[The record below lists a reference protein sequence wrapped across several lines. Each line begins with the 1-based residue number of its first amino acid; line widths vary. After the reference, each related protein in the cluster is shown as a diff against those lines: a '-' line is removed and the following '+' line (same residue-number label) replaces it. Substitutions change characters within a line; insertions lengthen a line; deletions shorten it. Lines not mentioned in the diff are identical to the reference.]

1 MKKRIAVFV
10 NGWGSDYLQ
19 EILHGI
25 CGRAKDA
32 NVDIFA
38 FVNYSALAEATDDN
52 NMGEM
57 NIFRLPDLEDF
68 DGAILMANS
77 FNMQEEIDYLSQKL
91 SESGIPGVSVE
102 YELEG
107 LITIGSDNYS
117 GMYDLAEHMIQVHN
131 AKNIVYVG
139 GPKEHQESAIRLQAV
154 KDVAKENNVDLPQ
167 ENILY
172 SDWAVIRSQE
182 LVKEWFD
189 KYKVLP
195 DAVICANDIMAKS
208 ICEWFIEQ
216 GYKVPDD
223 VKVTGYDCIRAA
235 REFEPAI
242 TSVTHRWNEMGDRA
256 LRLLLE
262 KLEGK
267 EHHAPVILK
276 TGFVCGES
284 CGCKMLSNRMELQTR
299 GRVELGKRMDALRA
313 DSHFRHVYLS
323 IRKVETAE
331 ECSYALSDLF
341 ASENWMVGNNFM
353 LCLEPQFFY
362 FEENDENLRIQ
373 GYSEEMEVVCALKD
387 GVPRKHQLMNYRE
400 AMFRV
405 ASEKT
410 ESGIYIF
417 VPIHT
422 EGKTLGFAMLSRDA
436 DIAEDNYLYIFTRH
450 INQYMEQVRRNIKL
464 AELTKKLT
472 ELSVTDVLTGVY
484 NRAGCEKIIYPYLEE
499 CQQSGGQGIVM
510 IADVDRMKTINDKF
524 GHNNGDLALRIIS
537 AVLKT
542 ALPEGFVVARFGG
555 DEFFVGG
562 RSSEEYSVDRI
573 IQNVTKKLEAEVI
586 RRDIPFELT
595 MSIGGI
601 ILEKNEPFVLE
612 KCLQRADEY
621 MYAAKKK
628 RHAQID
634 GTAIKE

>member
-1 MKKRIAVFV
+1 MKKRIAVFT

-25 CGRAKDA
+25 SERAKSA
-32 NVDIFA
+32 NADIFA
-38 FVNYSALAEATDDN
+38 FVNYSAFAETNSDN
-52 NMGEM
+52 NYGEM
-57 NIFRLPDLEDF
+57 NIFKLPEMEDF
-68 DGAILMANS
+68 DGAIVMANS
-77 FNMQEEIDYLSQKL
+77 FNMQEEIDYVSTKL
-91 SESGIPGVSVE
+91 TEAGIPAISIE
-102 YELEG
+102 YDLEG
-107 LITIGSDNYS
+107 FASIGSDNYS

-131 AKNIVYVG
+131 VKNIVYIG
-139 GPKEHQESAIRLQAV
+139 GPRGHQESSVRLQAV
-154 KDVAKENNVDLPQ
+154 KDVARENNVELPS

-182 LVKEWFD
+182 LMKEWFD
-189 KYKVLP
+189 EHKVLP
-195 DAVICANDIMAKS
+195 DVVICANDVMAKG
-208 ICEWFIEQ
+208 ICEWFMEQ
-216 GYKVPDD
+216 GYKVPED
-223 VKVTGYDCIRAA
+223 VRVTGYDCVRLG
-235 REFEPAI
+235 REFEPVL
-242 TSVTHRWNEMGDRA
+242 TTVTHRWNEMGDRA
-256 LRLLLE
+256 LSMLLD
-262 KLEGK
+262 KISGK
-267 EHHAPVILK
+267 AIRSHVTLK

-284 CGCKMLSNRMELQTR
+284 CGCKILTSRMDIQAR
-299 GRVELGKRMDALRA
+299 GRVAIGKKMDALRA
-313 DSHFRHVYLS
+313 DSHFRHVYMS
-323 IRKVETAE
+323 CRNVETAE
-331 ECSYALSDLF
+331 QCSEALSDLF
-341 ASENWMVGNNFM
+341 SRENWMVGNNFM

-362 FEENDENLRIQ
+362 FKENDENLRMQ

-387 GVPRKHQLMNYRE
+387 GVPRKHQLIDYRE

-422 EGKTLGFAMLSRDA
+422 EGKALGFAMLSRDA

-524 GHNNGDLALRIIS
+524 GHGNGDLALRIIS

-542 ALPEGFVVARFGG
+542 SLPEGFVVARFGG

-562 RSSEEYSVDRI
+562 RSSEEYSVDSI